1 MTTAGSSAANQYVAE
16 SNTVAKPMQQVQT
29 IAPVT
34 GTVGHRGTVE
44 YSKSATR
51 VVNETY
57 VVTAKK

>member
-1 MTTAGSSAANQYVAE
+1 MTTAGTSAANQYVTE
-16 SNTVAKPMQQVQT
+16 SSTVAKPVQQVQPN
-29 IAPVT
+29 APVR

-57 VVTAKK
+57 VVTVKK